1 MIQVIINKK
10 VSRINPVEKELQ
22 RLEKQEQA
30 FLNKHSDKSDSKINQ
45 LIEDKVPDKLQ
56 ETLEKSFAKA
66 FNLIFEKGT
75 GIIEKTYK
83 KEQIIE
89 DYDINM
95 YAAKRKNTKKE
106 WRVFSKNAAGSSNR
120 NLIVSG
126 ASGIG
131 LGFLGI
137 GIPDIVLFIGLQLKS
152 IYEIALHNGYKYEDE
167 QEKRFI
173 LLLFCGALS
182 YGEQQKAIDD
192 EINYFIEHNEFAEQR
207 EMKSCI
213 EEASLCLSKELLYM
227 KFLQGIPIVGAVGGA
242 FDVIYMKRINRYAEL
257 KYRRR
262 FLCSNL

>member
-1 MIQVIINKK
+1 MIQVRRNKK

-30 FLNKHSDKSDSKINQ
+30 FLNKYSDKSDSKINKM
-45 LIEDKVPDKLQ
+45 IEDKVPEKLQ
-56 ETLEKSFAKA
+56 ETLERSFAKA

-75 GIIEKTYK
+75 GIIETTYK

-95 YAAKRKNTKKE
+95 YAAQRKNTKKE

-242 FDVIYMKRINRYAEL
+242 FDVIYMNRINKYAEL